1 MHENGER
8 WVTVSQAARLFR
20 VSRNTVYEACREKA
34 LPSIRV
40 GSLLRVRVNTAEEYL
55 TVAEAGK
62 LLGISTSTIYEACS
76 GGCHKGQIPF
86 IRIRSRIRI
95 PRGTLVGLP
104 ALHHEET
111 ELIDERGQH
120 SEPTDLVSLLR
131 NNQLNALNGLM

>member
-34 LPSIRV
+34 LVCMRV

-62 LLGISTSTIYEACS
+62 ILGISTSTIYEACS
-76 GGCHKGQIPF
+76 GGCQKGQIPF

-95 PRGTLVGLP
+95 PRGPLMGLP
-104 ALHHEET
+104 TSLHE
-111 ELIDERGQH
+111 DAAF
-120 SEPTDLVSLLR
+120 TDDKGRQSTTRDLLPYSGIT
-131 NNQLNALNGLM
+131 L